1 MKTVGYV
8 LRMKGYDIH
17 SIEPEASMYDAIEKM
32 ADKGVGALLVIDSGE
47 FVGIITERDYARKVI
62 LRGRSSKETAVRE
75 IMTTNVLY
83 VSPNYSIEECMELMT
98 VKHIRHL
105 PVMSSNKLVGVIS
118 QGDLVKAIISDQ
130 KSVIKRLENYILEN
144 AKLT

>member
-1 MKTVGYV
+1 
-8 LRMKGYDIH
+8 
-17 SIEPEASMYDAIEKM
+17 MYDAIEKM